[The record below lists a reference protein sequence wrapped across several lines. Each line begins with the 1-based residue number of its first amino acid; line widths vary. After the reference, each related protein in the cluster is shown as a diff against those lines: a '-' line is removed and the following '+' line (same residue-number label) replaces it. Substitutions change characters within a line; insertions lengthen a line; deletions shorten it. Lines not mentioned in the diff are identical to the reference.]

1 MPKHL
6 TARLPLDTREER
18 QVRTLAHRAHAPADW
33 IVHAQMVARSWDG
46 LPTGLIAEELGCQPQ
61 TVREHLHAC
70 NERGLDGVG
79 MKPGSG
85 RTPRLT
91 EQERSTLL
99 ALVQRPPPGKPTDDL
114 TGELAAPAPQA
125 EPEWTLDTLTT
136 AAQQR
141 GIPVARSQGRRL
153 FRRAGV
159 RWRTTRL
166 WASSTD
172 PDLAPRVPKGRRSSR
187 APPSRPRVR
196 RSAVSMN
203 WVPSRPDPPRTVP
216 PAPGWSPDGHRSKV
230 PLDDERGLAK
240 VWVDGALCVRARGPS
255 PEERPPPHALLPAI
269 WLCDTPATTPLRRA
283 ISPSSPT
290 TCPAT

>member
-6 TARLPLDTREER
+6 TARLPLDPREER
-18 QVRTLAHRAHAPADW
+18 QVRTLAHRAHAPADGM
-33 IVHAQMVARSWDG
+33 VRAEMVARSGAG

-114 TGELAAPAPQA
+114 PGDLAAPPPQA
-125 EPEWTLDTLTT
+125 DPDWPLPTLTT

-141 GIPVARSQGRRL
+141 G
-153 FRRAGV
+153 
-159 RWRTTRL
+159 
-166 WASSTD
+166 
-172 PDLAPRVPKGRRSSR
+172 
-187 APPSRPRVR
+187 
-196 RSAVSMN
+196 
-203 WVPSRPDPPRTVP
+203 
-216 PAPGWSPDGHRSKV
+216 
-230 PLDDERGLAK
+230 
-240 VWVDGALCVRARGPS
+240 
-255 PEERPPPHALLPAI
+255 
-269 WLCDTPATTPLRRA
+269 
-283 ISPSSPT
+283 
-290 TCPAT
+290 

>member
-33 IVHAQMVARSWDG
+33 TVNAQMVARSWDG

-99 ALVQRPPPGKPTDDL
+99 ALVQRPPPGKPTDAL
-114 TGELAAPAPQA
+114 TRELA
-125 EPEWTLDTLTT
+125 
-136 AAQQR
+136 
-141 GIPVARSQGRRL
+141 S
-153 FRRAGV
+153 
-159 RWRTTRL
+159 
-166 WASSTD
+166 
-172 PDLAPRVPKGRRSSR
+172 
-187 APPSRPRVR
+187 
-196 RSAVSMN
+196 
-203 WVPSRPDPPRTVP
+203 
-216 PAPGWSPDGHRSKV
+216 
-230 PLDDERGLAK
+230 
-240 VWVDGALCVRARGPS
+240 
-255 PEERPPPHALLPAI
+255 PPPHAEPDAPP
-269 WLCDTPATTPLRRA
+269 DTLTPPPHPRATP
-283 ISPSSPT
+283 
-290 TCPAT
+290 